1 LARHTVEREVPAMAD
16 APAYPV
22 YMSPD
27 GKTQVA
33 ATPRREVEL
42 RHAGWV
48 KVSEP
53 RQTDSVG
60 RRTGRREN
68 NQ

>member
-1 LARHTVEREVPAMAD
+1 MAD

-53 RQTDSVG
+53 RPQTDTA
-60 RRTGRREN
+60 RRKSNE
-68 NQ
+68 

>member
-1 LARHTVEREVPAMAD
+1 MAD
-16 APAYPV
+16 VPAYPV

-53 RQTDSVG
+53 RLQAGDG
-60 RRTGRREN
+60 RRTARRKSNE
-68 NQ
+68 

>member
-1 LARHTVEREVPAMAD
+1 MAD

-53 RQTDSVG
+53 RQADSVG

>member
-1 LARHTVEREVPAMAD
+1 MAD
-16 APAYPV
+16 VPAYPV

-27 GKTQVA
+27 GQSTQVA
-33 ATPRREVEL
+33 ATPRREVQL

-53 RQTDSVG
+53 RRDTDARQQ
-60 RRTGRREN
+60 RRGARQKTTEE
-68 NQ
+68 